1 MVPVYHSERQK
12 IERIQK
18 KMCKLIYDL
27 RSLTYQE
34 KLKKLKLLTLRTR
47 RIQHQLTLVF
57 KMKNKI
63 IDLPFDDFFRKSSY
77 NRTRGNVLKL
87 MIPKS
92 KTKCRK
98 NFFTCSIVKFWNLLK
113 SSDINCKTIHS
124 FKVKTKKFFLKEE
137 IW

>member
-1 MVPVYHSERQK
+1 MVPVYHTERQK

-63 IDLPFDDFFRKSSY
+63 IDLPFDDFFRKNSY
-77 NRTRGNVLKL
+77 NRTRGNVFKL

-92 KTKCRK
+92 KRKCRK
-98 NFFTCSIVKFWNLLK
+98 NFLRARL
-113 SSDINCKTIHS
+113 
-124 FKVKTKKFFLKEE
+124 
-137 IW
+137 